1 MRGVADV
8 GFGGHLGILIY
19 LQEKIGENMNRGSD
33 FQQHEF
39 DAKAAFVDKSG
50 SEWSVGVEFKNVNGR
65 LGISSLTIWSKDGSE
80 TLSRR
85 ALSDLP
91 LLHLF
96 RDAMAVE
103 SELLAQI
110 NRPRRIS
117 TAHQGREH
125 SDAELQRV
133 AEVYM
138 VAYKAHLPV
147 QKIVAN
153 AFGVSVSTAAKRIMV
168 ARRKGFITIDKGD
181 VQ

>member
-1 MRGVADV
+1 MKQ
-8 GFGGHLGILIY
+8 GFDSGH
-19 LQEKIGENMNRGSD
+19 QD
-33 FQQHEF
+33 EF

-50 SEWSVGVEFKNVNGR
+50 SEWNVGVEFKTVSGR
-65 LGISSLTIWSKDGSE
+65 LGISSLTIWSNDGSN

-147 QKIVAN
+147 QKTVAN
-153 AFGVSVSTAAKRIMV
+153 AFGISVSTAAKRILV
-168 ARRKGFITIDKGD
+168 ARNRGLIPSTMNSKEK
-181 VQ
+181 